1 MADPRFMAPA
11 GDMNSLRDSKE
22 TPVFDQSNVN
32 GMAPIHEA
40 VERSLAPDISLEF
53 PLRAICLY
61 AKKVPIE
68 EDYVGGWSLGRFLGM
83 DPYRVMVYARIP
95 ELDASIPF
103 PQGVSKIVNG
113 TDLSQLEPYE
123 KQLIV
128 QHNVFYGNQMS
139 DQQKGYMAGSTQVP
153 QTGDIILVDFRDR
166 KGFVDGVYI
175 GIEQSGGG
183 SIADSNASSSEA
195 FRSSTGMPSFVADTS
210 GTPAEGGVSVLPE
223 ELEALCPGPLIS
235 SPAFPDNPVESVLID
250 GVPVAVTDSRGNPIA
265 EYFLAMYNAA
275 KSEGIKMAVTSA
287 FRADANIDTR
297 EAAAACGIPG
307 YGGIRSGQYK
317 LWLKNCPISGQDPKN
332 YGTWKEC
339 SPGTS
344 RPGSTK
350 GGHRSGYAIDLNFTN
365 PGGEYS
371 GKAAPQPTKTYKWLM
386 DNAHKYGF
394 IRTVFNERWHW
405 EYHGAGANRF
415 KIASNH
421 WSWDNYFTSGEGQI

>member
-1 MADPRFMAPA
+1 MSDPRFAPPA

-40 VERSLAPDISLEF
+40 VERSLAPDINLEF

-68 EDYVGGWSLGRFLGM
+68 EDYVGGWSLGKFLGM
-83 DPYRVMVYARIP
+83 NPYRVMVYARIP

-113 TDLSQLEPYE
+113 ADLSQLEPYE

-195 FRSSTGMPSFVADTS
+195 HRASTGMPTFVANTS
-210 GTPAEGGVSVLPE
+210 GTPAEGGKNPDPKAFE
-223 ELEALCPGPLIS
+223 ELCPGPMMT
-235 SPAFPDNPVESVLID
+235 SPSLGEEPVETVLID
-250 GVPVAVTDSRGNPIA
+250 GTPVAVTDSRGNPIA

-275 KSEGIKMAVTSA
+275 NSA
-287 FRADANIDTR
+287 PGVILRLSSGFRADDDVDTR
-297 EAAAACGIPG
+297 EAAAECGVTG
-307 YGGIRSGQYK
+307 KTKAGQTT
-317 LWLKNCPISGQDPKN
+317 LWMRNCPPKNQEPKN
-332 YGTWKEC
+332 YSLAREC
-339 SPGTS
+339 DPTTG
-344 RPGSTK
+344 RPGGTR
-350 GGHRSGYAIDLNFTN
+350 GAHRNGYGFDITHTD
-365 PGGEYS
+365 PGKQYKAS
-371 GKAAPQPTKTYKWLM
+371 AAPAPTATYKWLM
-386 DNAHKYGF
+386 DNAHEYGF
-394 IRTVFNERWHW
+394 IRTVDTERWHW
-405 EYHGAGANRF
+405 EYHGSGANRF
-415 KIASNH
+415 KLPSSH
-421 WSWDNYFTSGEGQI
+421 WSWDNHFTSGEGQI